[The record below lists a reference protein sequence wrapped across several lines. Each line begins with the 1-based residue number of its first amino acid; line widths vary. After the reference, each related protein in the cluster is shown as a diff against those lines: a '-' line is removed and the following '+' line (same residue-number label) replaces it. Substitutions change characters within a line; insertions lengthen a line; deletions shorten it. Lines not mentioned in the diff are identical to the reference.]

1 MFSAVTAN
9 NGTDIFQTPAL
20 SPVPLPPPSV
30 APSKISQIMIQEP
43 MRAYNAAG
51 SMVSACAGIPP
62 GPLSMC
68 AEGVGNACVGDVGTL
83 GLQKHQIL
91 YDPNGPRIQSGHVVP
106 QNFLGDDHKS
116 NKPPSIPENITTS
129 SAKFYRM
136 NSSTNSQGST
146 DGTGSRVGDGG
157 DDGGTDGGD
166 PPSGGWLLPGEK
178 DENVFKIKHLKGVQ
192 ITRLPNDAT
201 SCREW
206 RAAFLAAVS
215 RIDLTERD
223 VLVKFCV
230 HCMDGGRG
238 RKFRE
243 ELQAS
248 TAFTMFSKH
257 VAAELIKPE
266 VLATNTDLAHEL
278 TSWVEEC
285 ATKQEGPKGMPLMN
299 LIISFYETGT
309 DSSVALSQMHLLSL
323 QLTGKSL
330 KEIGD
335 FVKKTNY
342 VLHGLKSEDR
352 PAENTLYAWLWHQV
366 KRVPMLNRVTER
378 VRNSKSNSKKRTFDW
393 LWGQIAEEL
402 RERRHDS
409 NFENV
414 SKGLQ
419 STPPSQLALPAQHHE
434 QPDKKSPGKS
444 KQETKVPA
452 VPGPLDAGK
461 GGHDKTKK
469 APCALHAAG
478 HCRFGTG
485 CRNLHTGE
493 PGSDAAKKAF
503 TEYQQSNQGS
513 KGGQKGSGKNN
524 DKGSKGAGKGKKGKK
539 GDTKTTKGG
548 NGGAPAA
555 VAAAASTVTI
565 TEVEGQQVQKAWQ
578 SFCTFCEK
586 ALPSLNVFLKLSVP
600 ILATL
605 ISPTTN
611 SYSEVGEVTAATM
624 VHPAVQNFRK
634 YSLEFLG
641 DTGAAHDIGSLR
653 ALEDQGISRDMIEPW
668 IKTLESPVRFATGG
682 GPQLSTEALKIYNK
696 GLGDFN
702 MHLLSNCPMALS
714 IGRQVANG
722 RTFVWE
728 HGKKPFIALN
738 HRRCRVFCPLENR
751 WYADR
756 VQHHVPI
763 FRIDSPVKPGEI
775 IRDQTEQEGGQT
787 SMCAIQSLRDIPT
800 VEFQTDCIS
809 AEVESDS
816 LKAGP
821 GERQEVQNAA
831 VCSQCVEGMASAF
844 CEECIQKFRMR
855 YVPMLL

>member
-1 MFSAVTAN
+1 M
-9 NGTDIFQTPAL
+9 
-20 SPVPLPPPSV
+20 
-30 APSKISQIMIQEP
+30 K
-43 MRAYNAAG
+43 
-51 SMVSACAGIPP
+51 GI
-62 GPLSMC
+62 
-68 AEGVGNACVGDVGTL
+68 
-83 GLQKHQIL
+83 
-91 YDPNGPRIQSGHVVP
+91 
-106 QNFLGDDHKS
+106 
-116 NKPPSIPENITTS
+116 
-129 SAKFYRM
+129 
-136 NSSTNSQGST
+136 
-146 DGTGSRVGDGG
+146 
-157 DDGGTDGGD
+157 
-166 PPSGGWLLPGEK
+166 
-178 DENVFKIKHLKGVQ
+178 Q

-434 QPDKKSPGKS
+434 QPDKKSPGKN

-461 GGHDKTKK
+461 GGQDKAKK

-503 TEYQQSNQGS
+503 IEYQQSNQGS

-524 DKGSKGAGKGKKGKK
+524 DKGSKGTGKGKKGKK

-605 ISPTTN
+605 ISSITN

-634 YSLEFLG
+634 YSLKFLG

-682 GPQLSTEALKIYNK
+682 GPQLSTEALKIYNNNK

-714 IGRQVANG
+714 IGRQVAIG

-775 IRDQTEQEGGQT
+775 IHDQEDREGGQT
-787 SMCAIQSLRDIPT
+787 SMCANQP
-800 VEFQTDCIS
+800 
-809 AEVESDS
+809 
-816 LKAGP
+816 
-821 GERQEVQNAA
+821 
-831 VCSQCVEGMASAF
+831 
-844 CEECIQKFRMR
+844 
-855 YVPMLL
+855 